1 MDFKWATFYFILVIV
16 SSVLLRFFLPLNIP
30 WIVISSSAVFISFS
44 VTCLAKA
51 CVDRVLVKHLKT
63 GQLENQFATEIN
75 ESVPN
80 DVIPKQNQLTCP
92 SYNELFEL
100 DKEPPN
106 YEECQA
112 KNESSNAVPE
122 RPPRKQRDQRQNVY
136 FAKFWTILGNSDQV
150 LSPAFEIKAPEECN
164 TNNLPPVYE
173 EFRAN
178 DISIAIPDE
187 NAMRETD
194 SDNAAVRTD
203 DTDSVLESVHLAVEP
218 SQNI

>member
-1 MDFKWATFYFILVIV
+1 MIF
-16 SSVLLRFFLPLNIP
+16 SSVLLCFFIPLNIP
-30 WIVISSSAVFISFS
+30 WIVISSSAVFISLC

-63 GQLENQFATEIN
+63 GQLENQFASEIN

-80 DVIPKQNQLTCP
+80 DVIPKQKQSTCP

-100 DKEPPN
+100 DKGKHPFFLYLIFLSHLNFYTSPVTEPPN

-112 KNESSNAVPE
+112 KNESSNDVPE
-122 RPPRKQRDQRQNVY
+122 QPPLKQRDQRQNVY

-164 TNNLPPVYE
+164 TNNCKLLT
-173 EFRAN
+173 
-178 DISIAIPDE
+178 ISL
-187 NAMRETD
+187 N
-194 SDNAAVRTD
+194 
-203 DTDSVLESVHLAVEP
+203 
-218 SQNI
+218 